1 MIVEVDGKAQLVG
14 NNAQV
19 TIGHDP
25 RTGNLLLMHEGRVTV
40 VLRPFKIVEK
50 SDADE
55 KLPHLTQTRR
65 HLIHSLLK
73 ASLT

>member
-1 MIVEVDGKAQLVG
+1 
-14 NNAQV
+14 
-19 TIGHDP
+19 
-25 RTGNLLLMHEGRVTV
+25 MHEGRVTV

-65 HLIHSLLK
+65 HLHSLTFE
-73 ASLT
+73 SQSHLTEISINLGD